1 MRTTVTVGT
10 FPYPKRFGIVGYFA
24 GQMQIRLRHTDKE
37 LASQTVAYL
46 LRNRIPHT
54 IQFCRNGAEI
64 IELLG
69 DSSIL
74 KALKAI
80 TIKKQIVRLEN
91 KLMELTQY

>member
-1 MRTTVTVGT
+1 MNT
-10 FPYPKRFGIVGYFA
+10 YPKRFGVIGFFA
-24 GQMQIRLRHTDKE
+24 GQMQIRVRHTDKE

-46 LRNRIPHT
+46 LKNKIPHT
-54 IQFCRNGAEI
+54 IQFCYNGAEI

-74 KALKAI
+74 KRLKAI

-91 KLMELTQY
+91 KLYELNNF